1 MNNLELE
8 AILKNLPVTVCCVD
22 DLPSSVI
29 KIPHFYLINTS
40 KCQESGLMATGRYFT
55 FLK

>member
-8 AILKNLPVTVCCVD
+8 AILKNLPVTVCCAD

-29 KIPHFYLINTS
+29 KIPHFYLTNTS